1 MSILKRFAMHFNL
14 LILDAESRFAD
25 LLGRLWG
32 LKPILTHRCISMGC
46 GYRFDIRPDSI
57 EISEIIDYNS
67 PNCPAWQYFGKH
79 GVMTFNNDWG

>member
-1 MSILKRFAMHFNL
+1 MLNPALRGNPPKNSGGLIGPIMGFETNSNPSVHF
-14 LILDAESRFAD
+14 
-25 LLGRLWG
+25 
-32 LKPILTHRCISMGC
+32 HGC

-67 PNCPAWQYFGKH
+67 PNGPAWQYFGKH